1 VDGDLRVMKFED
13 YRLRAA
19 ECLLLAKTA
28 KDEINRAALLE
39 MAQAW
44 NELAEKEEPFEM
56 ALSEDRKK

>member
-1 VDGDLRVMKFED
+1 MKFED
-13 YRLRAA
+13 YRLHAA

-44 NELAEKEEPFEM
+44 NELAEKEEPFEK